1 MIQQNMS
8 PTFEDAF
15 KNYFSDQTSEKKPDY
30 TGMVAKSGDKTYTY
44 KSDENIRADVGNH
57 AFVTDVSHLTADD
70 NIDSLEQLC
79 NIIKPLLNAAWGTNW
94 GEFSPDLK
102 RGENSDKIITP
113 QITADINERD
123 CADKMPLKPVL
134 TNTVKEVVNGIET
147 GDSLLIYR
155 QWFDCNVE
163 FDFYG
168 RTSKEVRDLQNRFET
183 LIQVYAGYLKRHG
196 VSEILFLREMS
207 ARNSLNF
214 TEQTPMR
221 CLVFYVRFERIIPI
235 RRSLINKINTSIG
248 VKEITNESIN
258 TTVERN
264 QSITTLNE
272 SSPVNDLDFI
282 FQSGNTGV
290 DYSDI

>member
-1 MIQQNMS
+1 MIQQNLSS
-8 PTFEDAF
+8 PFEEAF
-15 KNYFSDQTSEKKPDY
+15 KSYFSGTQKEKIDH
-30 TGMVAKSGDKTYTY
+30 TGDIAKSNDKTYTY
-44 KSDENIRADVGNH
+44 HSDENIRAHVEQQG
-57 AFVTDVSHLTADD
+57 FVSDVSHLTADD
-70 NIDSLEQLC
+70 NVDSLEQLC
-79 NIIKPLLNAAWGTNW
+79 NIIKPLLNAAWGTGW

-102 RGENSDKIITP
+102 RGEKSGNIVVP
-113 QITADINERD
+113 QITAEVNERD

-134 TNTVKEVVNGIET
+134 TNTVKEIVNGIET

-155 QWFDCNVE
+155 QWFDCNIE

-168 RTSKEVRDLQNRFET
+168 RTSKEVRDLQNKFET

-196 VSEILFLREMS
+196 VAEILFLREMS

-221 CLVFYVRFERIIPI
+221 CLVFYVRFERIIPV
-235 RRSLINKINTSIG
+235 RRSLINKINASVGI
-248 VKEITNESIN
+248 KEITNESIN
-258 TTVERN
+258 TTIERN
-264 QSITTLNE
+264 QSITVMNE
-272 SSPVNDLDFI
+272 NSEINDLDFI

>member
-1 MIQQNMS
+1 MMQRNMS
-8 PTFEDAF
+8 STFEEAF
-15 KNYFSDQTSEKKPDY
+15 KNYFSDEPLKENSDLTGLIAKPE
-30 TGMVAKSGDKTYTY
+30 DKTYTY
-44 KSDENIRADVGNH
+44 KSDENIRTNVDKH
-57 AFVTDVSHLTADD
+57 AFTTDVSHLTADD
-70 NIDSLEQLC
+70 NVDSLEQLC
-79 NIIKPLLNAAWGTNW
+79 NIIKPLLNAAWGTSW

-102 RGENSDKIITP
+102 RGENSDRIIVP
-113 QITADINERD
+113 QITVDINERD

-134 TNTVKEVVNGIET
+134 TNTVKEIVNGVET

-155 QWFDCNVE
+155 QWFDCNIE

-168 RTSKEVRDLQNRFET
+168 RTSKEVRDLQNKFEI

-196 VSEILFLREMS
+196 VSEIIFLREMS

-221 CLVFYVRFERIIPI
+221 CLVFYVRFERITPV

-248 VKEITNESIN
+248 AKEISNEAVN
-258 TTVERN
+258 MTVERN
-264 QSITTLNE
+264 KSITALNE
-272 SSPVNDLDFI
+272 NSPVNDLDFI

>member
-15 KNYFSDQTSEKKPDY
+15 KNYFSGTPTEKTDQTGMIAKP
-30 TGMVAKSGDKTYTY
+30 GDQTYTY
-44 KSDENIRADVGNH
+44 KSDENIRADVGEK
-57 AFVTDVSHLTADD
+57 AFISDVSHLTADD
-70 NIDSLEQLC
+70 NVDSLEQLC
-79 NIIKPLLNAAWGTNW
+79 NIIKPLLNAAWGTGW

-102 RGENSDKIITP
+102 RGENSDSITTP

-134 TNTVKEVVNGIET
+134 TNTVKEIVNGVET

-221 CLVFYVRFERIIPI
+221 CLIFYVRFERITPI

-258 TTVERN
+258 TTIERN
-264 QSITTLNE
+264 QSLTTLNE

-282 FQSGNTGV
+282 FESGNTGV